1 MQQLLKTT
9 MSIIKEY
16 IRQKSIGHLSSK
28 VHGSVKAAFQKQLI
42 EDKINLKVELFPI
55 INRLFE
61 EDQVPQQTI
70 ANWFSCDRH
79 RMSRNLDEL
88 ENANFIERKNDPSS
102 RRTNLI
108 CLSEYAKS
116 NKITI
121 QNAILKVFD
130 KAYQG
135 FTETEIQTT
144 ITSLERIIKNLE

>member
-1 MQQLLKTT
+1 
-9 MSIIKEY
+9 MSIIKQY
-16 IRQKSIGHLSSK
+16 IRQKSIGHLSSA

-55 INRLFE
+55 INRLYE

-135 FTETEIQTT
+135 FTETEIETT